1 MSARKVKAAMR
12 KEQELKDLLN
22 KLSDATT
29 EPVPPA
35 LGEDIK
41 RQIPHRL
48 SHHWAGMNTINIII
62 HLRINK
68 LAAAAAIIITI
79 IFCATFLG
87 GRDSTGGG
95 VLKDSMLFIKYWAT
109 ADTANISAVK
119 SRYDRLLNRG
129 EDVVWYGDR
138 ITTKDSSTVLM
149 QRKLP
154 DGKYE
159 IMFVDGHEKQVTA
172 EELIPL
178 LTKMLQKKAK

>member
-1 MSARKVKAAMR
+1 MKAAMR
-12 KEQELKDLLN
+12 KEQELKELLN

-41 RQIPHRL
+41 RQIPPRL
-48 SHHWAGMNTINIII
+48 SPHRVGMDTINIII

-87 GRDSTGGG
+87 GRGSTGG
-95 VLKDSMLFIKYWAT
+95 VLQDSMLFIKYWAT
-109 ADTANISAVK
+109 ADTDGISAVK
-119 SRYDRLLNRG
+119 ARYERLLGRG

-138 ITTKDSSTVLM
+138 LITKDSSAVLM

-154 DGKYE
+154 DGNYE
-159 IMFVDGHEKQVTA
+159 VMFADGREKQVTA

-178 LTKMLQKKAK
+178 LSRMLQKKAK

>member
-1 MSARKVKAAMR
+1 VEADMR
-12 KEQELKDLLN
+12 KEQELKELLN

-35 LGEDIK
+35 LAEDIK

-48 SHHWAGMNTINIII
+48 SHHRVGLDTINIII

-68 LAAAAAIIITI
+68 LTAAAAIIITI
-79 IFCATFLG
+79 IFCATFLDG
-87 GRDSTGGG
+87 KDSTGG
-95 VLKDSMLFIKYWAT
+95 VLQDSMLFIKYWAT
-109 ADTANISAVK
+109 ADTANISAIK
-119 SRYDRLLNRG
+119 TRYNRLLGRG

-138 ITTKDSSTVLM
+138 ITTKDNSAVLM

-159 IMFVDGHEKQVTA
+159 VMFADGHEKQVTA

-178 LTKMLQKKAK
+178 LSRMLQKKEK

>member
-1 MSARKVKAAMR
+1 MR
-12 KEQELKDLLN
+12 KEQELKELLI

-29 EPVPPA
+29 EPVPSA

-48 SHHWAGMNTINIII
+48 SHHRAGMDTINIII
-62 HLRINK
+62 HLKINK
-68 LAAAAAIIITI
+68 LTAAAAIIITI
-79 IFCATFLG
+79 IFCATFLD
-87 GRDSTGGG
+87 GRDSTGG
-95 VLKDSMLFIKYWAT
+95 VLQDSMLFIKYWAT

-119 SRYDRLLNRG
+119 SRYDRLLDRG
-129 EDVVWYGDR
+129 EDVVWYGDW
-138 ITTKDSSTVLM
+138 INTKDTSTVLM

-154 DGKYE
+154 DGRYE
-159 IMFVDGHEKQVTA
+159 VMFVDGHEKQVTA

>member
-1 MSARKVKAAMR
+1 MR
-12 KEQELKDLLN
+12 KEQELKELLN
-22 KLSDATT
+22 QLSDATT

-48 SHHWAGMNTINIII
+48 SHHRAGMDTINIII

-95 VLKDSMLFIKYWAT
+95 VLKDSMLFIKYWAIGT
-109 ADTANISAVK
+109 FCGLLLDQP
-119 SRYDRLLNRG
+119 RLQAFCWRG
-129 EDVVWYGDR
+129 FQSH
-138 ITTKDSSTVLM
+138 I
-149 QRKLP
+149 
-154 DGKYE
+154 
-159 IMFVDGHEKQVTA
+159 
-172 EELIPL
+172 
-178 LTKMLQKKAK
+178 